1 MKQGNVKWFDSKKGY
16 GFIEPDGENKDVFVH
31 VTQLEK
37 IGIRRLFDG
46 QRVSFDL
53 YDDRGRTAAG
63 NIKLLH

>member
-63 NIKLLH
+63 NIKVLH